1 MKKFITRLKNIG
13 PGALVAAAFI
23 GPGTV
28 TSCSKSGASY
38 GYVLLWAMLLSVI
51 SVIIMQ
57 SMAARLGIVSKMG
70 LGEALRAKFTGKA
83 ARIVLAVLVIA
94 AVFIG
99 NIAYET
105 GNITGSVLGAQT
117 AITGLDNQT
126 GKIILALAIG
136 IIAFILLISGSY
148 KYIEKFLTALV
159 VLMGVLFFVTA
170 IAAKP
175 DWLEVLKGI
184 FCFKVP
190 DVGEGNSTWMTI
202 AALMGTTVVP
212 YNIYLHASSSAKKW
226 GESKDEKAEK
236 SEEDPVKEGLANSRF
251 DSVLSIGLG
260 GLISMAIIICAG
272 AAKESLG
279 DSFAI
284 NSGADM
290 ANSLKP
296 LLGNWATVLFG
307 IGLFAAGISSAI
319 TAPLAAAFASTGILG
334 WSDDLKDKK
343 FRIFWIIVLVIGVTL
358 ACTLG
363 ASPTEIILFAQA
375 ANAFL
380 LPVTGILLLIVA
392 NDKKIM
398 KEHTN
403 KLWFNILVVLVI
415 GLFIFIAVRNMSAF
429 IDGFKALI
437 NG

>member
-1 MKKFITRLKNIG
+1 MKKFVTRLKNIG

-83 ARIVLAVLVIA
+83 ARIILAILVIA

-105 GNITGSVLGAQT
+105 GNLTGSVLGAQT
-117 AITGLDNQT
+117 AVTGLNNNT
-126 GKIILALAIG
+126 GKIILALVIG
-136 IIAFILLISGSY
+136 VVAFALLISGSY

-175 DWLEVLKGI
+175 DWIEVLKGI

-212 YNIYLHASSSAKKW
+212 YNIYLHASSAAKKW
-226 GESKDEKAEK
+226 GNKKEENAED
-236 SEEDPVKEGLANSRF
+236 SVKEGLADSRF

-296 LLGNWATVLFG
+296 LLGNWATVMFG

-334 WSDDLKDKK
+334 WSDDLKNWK
-343 FRIFWIIVLVIGVTL
+343 FRCFWIIVLVSGVTL

-398 KEHTN
+398 KEQTN

-437 NG
+437 KG